1 MMEKDTIPDMRG
13 LFIKM
18 LEDST
23 KTFDKVRG
31 DIESS
36 IAKHTFLPLE
46 ATDET
51 DDSVI
56 VKIVLPGIK
65 KEDIETNLTETKL
78 HVKATFDFEQA
89 FKGIY
94 FTLSDIKKGTIE
106 RVIRLPE
113 KVIPEKAKASF
124 KNGILTV
131 EAPKLEKEEKITLEI
146 E

>member
-1 MMEKDTIPDMRG
+1 MKNLKRLKNFLTGQQAEEDEKKEST
-13 LFIKM
+13 
-18 LEDST
+18 EET
-23 KTFDKVRG
+23 KTPETIEETGDKT
-31 DIESS
+31 E
-36 IAKHTFLPLE
+36 
-46 ATDET
+46 
-51 DDSVI
+51 DSVI

-94 FTLSDIKKGTIE
+94 FTLSDIKKGNIE

-131 EAPKLEKEEKITLEI
+131 EAPKLEKEEKITLKI